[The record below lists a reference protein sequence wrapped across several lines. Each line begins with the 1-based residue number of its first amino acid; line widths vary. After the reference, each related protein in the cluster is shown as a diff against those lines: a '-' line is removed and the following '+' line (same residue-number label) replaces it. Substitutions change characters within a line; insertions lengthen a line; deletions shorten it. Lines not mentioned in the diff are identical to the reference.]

1 MVLSIFKRK
10 QPKVIGDLYVA
21 SDGSAEPEL
30 FADFDRAA
38 FNGIETEKYVTM
50 RVIVVKQGR
59 PQK

>member
-1 MVLSIFKRK
+1 MFSIFKKR

-38 FNGIETEKYVTM
+38 FAGIENEKYVTM